1 MKIGL
6 NPGHDRGEHTGAY
19 NPGYCV
25 SEGYIVYAIGEL
37 LRKELE
43 ALGHQVVFVQKDN
56 LCGEAPY
63 YDTADSVCGILN
75 AADTDLNIS
84 LHCNAWEGPDNGAQ
98 GAETYYYKGNDDGQG
113 LAAMVQ
119 NNLVRIGFVNRGIK
133 ESKWLG
139 FLKRT
144 DATSILVEVG
154 FIRHPHDINILLNRQ
169 QEIAEAVAAAVKD
182 YF

>member
-25 SEGYIVYAIGEL
+25 SEGHIVYAIGEL

-75 AADTDLNIS
+75 AAGTDLNIS
-84 LHCNAWEGPDNGAQ
+84 LHCNAWSGPDDGAQ
-98 GAETYYYKGNDDGQG
+98 GTEVYYYNGNSTGQG
-113 LAAMVQ
+113 LASMVQ
-119 NNLVRIGFVNRGIK
+119 NNLARLGFANRGIK
-133 ESKWLG
+133 TGWQA
-139 FLKRT
+139 FLTRT
-144 DATSILVEVG
+144 TATSILVEIG

-169 QEIAEAVAAAVKD
+169 QEIAEAIAAAVKV